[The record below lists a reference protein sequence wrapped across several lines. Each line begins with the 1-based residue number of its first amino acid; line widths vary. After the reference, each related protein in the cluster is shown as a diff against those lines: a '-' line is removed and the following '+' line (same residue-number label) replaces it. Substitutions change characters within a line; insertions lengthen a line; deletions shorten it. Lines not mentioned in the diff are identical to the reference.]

1 MHSASLSPRGLAAA
15 LLAGL
20 AMLLFPASASAQD
33 GVVYQLEDDP
43 QSSTISGSGRPVV
56 HVRCVQRQRPK
67 AAARVRGERPR
78 AAIFGKVN
86 CADRGRGK
94 TRSGAQ
100 RS

>member
-1 MHSASLSPRGLAAA
+1 MDSASLSPRGLAAV

-56 HVRCVQRQRPK
+56 HVRCVRRQRAK
-67 AAARVRGERPR
+67 GTVRIRRESTR
-78 AAIFGKVN
+78 AAVFGNVN